1 MIIISNCIR
10 TLMGIEE
17 EAVDK
22 DDGEFEDVLTW
33 TRYKTLWSVSPLSA
47 IDLYLFLP
55 NLNYIDLMEEAR
67 EKHMKIVNMQEDEDA
82 QQLHISIPLLTHH
95 HLLDDGMEWSII
107 LVGTYI
113 HNNARQDNIN

>member
-1 MIIISNCIR
+1 
-10 TLMGIEE
+10 MGIEE

-55 NLNYIDLMEEAR
+55 NLNYIHRFDGGSSIKALENCKYAR
-67 EKHMKIVNMQEDEDA
+67 RRRCTA
-82 QQLHISIPLLTHH
+82 AISIPLLTQ
-95 HLLDDGMEWSII
+95 HLLDDGMEWSEI

-113 HNNARQDNIN
+113 YP

>member
-1 MIIISNCIR
+1 
-10 TLMGIEE
+10 MGIEE

-33 TRYKTLWSVSPLSA
+33 TSYKTLWSVSPLSA
-47 IDLYLFLP
+47 TDIFLP
-55 NLNYIDLMEEAR
+55 NLNYIHRFDGGSSRKAHENCKYAR
-67 EKHMKIVNMQEDEDA
+67 RRRCTAAIF
-82 QQLHISIPLLTHH
+82 IPLLTQHH
-95 HLLDDGMEWSII
+95 HLLDDGMEWSEI

>member
-33 TRYKTLWSVSPLSA
+33 TSYKTLWSVSPLSA

-67 EKHMKIVNMQEDEDA
+67 
-82 QQLHISIPLLTHH
+82 
-95 HLLDDGMEWSII
+95 
-107 LVGTYI
+107 
-113 HNNARQDNIN
+113 

>member
-1 MIIISNCIR
+1 
-10 TLMGIEE
+10 MGIEE

-33 TRYKTLWSVSPLSA
+33 TSYKTLWSVSPLSA

-82 QQLHISIPLLTHH
+82 QQLYLFPSSPNTTTYWTMGWSGVKYWWALISITMPGRT
-95 HLLDDGMEWSII
+95 I
-107 LVGTYI
+107 L
-113 HNNARQDNIN
+113 INEQ